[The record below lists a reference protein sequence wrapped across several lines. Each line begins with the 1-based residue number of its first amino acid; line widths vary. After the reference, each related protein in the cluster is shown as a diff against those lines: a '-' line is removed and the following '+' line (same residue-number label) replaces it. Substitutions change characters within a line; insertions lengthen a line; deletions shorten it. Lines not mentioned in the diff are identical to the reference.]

1 MEKAKNGT
9 GESEEDNEGKETMI
23 TFTGC
28 DPQLRFKGLDL
39 RRGREKRCTEE
50 KKNIF
55 SLSFHFGIC
64 KF

>member
-50 KKNIF
+50 KKKHFF
-55 SLSFHFGIC
+55 S
-64 KF
+64 